1 MKAFV
6 LAAGFGTRLRPL
18 TEHLPK
24 PLIPVL
30 NVPALFYTF
39 FLLREAGIR
48 EVICN
53 IHYHADTIRRF
64 VESSCLP
71 GLDITFSVEEEIL
84 GTGGGLKKC
93 EKLLGESDFLLVNSD
108 IITDIDFTAL
118 IDHHRISGRPG
129 TLVLHETPDAASIGC
144 VGVEDDLVKDF
155 RDLRGTGL
163 VSSLIY
169 TGTAVLG
176 PEIFR
181 FLETG
186 YSSIVD
192 TGFAGLI
199 DHGGLGCFLHRG
211 LWCDI
216 GTILNYRK
224 ANLEMTSTL
233 TDLGDRMERS
243 TGMRP
248 HMVSCEAEIGPGA
261 MVTGS
266 VIGRNCRIGKGAKVT
281 GSIMLPGSTVP
292 DFGTLTG
299 AVADPYGTVPFQ
311 QTT

>member
-64 VESSCLP
+64 IESSSLQR
-71 GLDITFSVEEEIL
+71 LDITFSVEEEIL

-93 EKLLGESDFLLVNSD
+93 EKLLGGSDFLLVNSD

-129 TLVLHETPDAASIGC
+129 TLVLHETPDAASIGY
-144 VGVEDDLVKDF
+144 VGVEDGLVKDF

-243 TGMRP
+243 IGMRP
-248 HMVSCEAEIGPGA
+248 HMVSSEAEIGPGA

-281 GSIMLPGSTVP
+281 GSIMLPGTTVP